1 MATIQKPNPWEIQC
15 TVLFAL
21 FVRELWARFGRL
33 RLGYL
38 WAILEPLALVA
49 AFSGLKILIGSEP
62 IGGVPY
68 PLFFAAGILGY
79 LLFQHISL
87 LSLSAVEANL
97 GLFNYRHIKPADTVL
112 SRAMV
117 EAGIFIG
124 TSLAIYPMLV
134 ALGFHFVW
142 NDTLLFLGA
151 LSGLAVFSLGIGFLF
166 CVLGPLWPES
176 KKVVPALIRPLFF
189 ISGVFFSAASL
200 PEGLKQWALY
210 NPLLHALELMRRGM
224 FKGYESQEGSLLY
237 LWMCALVCLYLGLS
251 VYRVF
256 RIRIVTSGF
265 VK

>member
-1 MATIQKPNPWEIQC
+1 MTTIRQQTPWEIQR
-15 TVLFAL
+15 TVLFSL

-38 WAILEPLALVA
+38 WAILEPLAMVA
-49 AFSGLKILIGSEP
+49 AFSGIKILFGSKP
-62 IGGVPY
+62 IEGVPY
-68 PLFFAAGILGY
+68 PLFFTAGIVGY

-87 LSLSAVEANL
+87 LALSAVESNM
-97 GLFNYRHIKPADTVL
+97 GLFNYRHIKPADAVL

-117 EAGIFIG
+117 ETGIYLG
-124 TSLAIYPMLV
+124 TSLVIYPALV
-134 ALGFHFVW
+134 ALGFHFAW

-151 LSGLAVFSLGIGFLF
+151 LGGLVVFSLGIGFMF
-166 CVLGPLWPES
+166 CVLGPLWQES
-176 KKVVPALIRPLFF
+176 KKVVPVLIRPLFF
-189 ISGVFFSAASL
+189 LSGVFFSAASL

-224 FKGYESQEGSLLY
+224 FREYESMEGSLLY
-237 LWMCALVCLYLGLS
+237 LWVCALLSLYLGLA

-265 VK
+265 IK